1 MMNEPTT
8 IRELICGYPEPTAK
22 DITIVSDS
30 LSPLTKE
37 QLDGALAQFY
47 QRLFTRQPSLMQLFK
62 SFRSVDQPDQQAMR
76 LQRNKL
82 AEIIALGLKL
92 WEKPQQLIP
101 ALENLGHQHHQ
112 YGVRD
117 EYYEDVWI
125 ALSEVLSEAFGQD
138 KWEDICESWQRFIFL
153 CARHM
158 LNGTKDLPEPD
169 VVEGY
174 PLSVLI

>member
-1 MMNEPTT
+1 MNEPT

-30 LSPLTKE
+30 LAPLTKE
-37 QLDGALAQFY
+37 QLDGVLAAFY
-47 QRLFTRQPSLMQLFK
+47 QRLFIMQPSLRQLFK
-62 SFRSVDQPDQQAMR
+62 SFKSVDQPDQQAMR

-92 WEKPQQLIP
+92 WEKPHQLIP
-101 ALENLGHQHHQ
+101 ALEHLGRQHHQ

-125 ALSEVLSEAFGQD
+125 ALSEVLSEAFGQER
-138 KWEDICESWQRFIFL
+138 WEDICESWQRFLFL

-158 LNGTKDLPEPD
+158 LNGTKDLPEPA

-174 PLSVLI
+174 PASVLI

>member
-1 MMNEPTT
+1 MMNEPTV
-8 IRELICGYPEPTAK
+8 RERICGYPEPTAK
-22 DITIVSDS
+22 DMTIVSDS
-30 LSPLTKE
+30 LAPLTKE
-37 QLDGALAQFY
+37 QVDDILAAFY
-47 QRLFTRQPSLMQLFK
+47 HQLFTRQPSLRPLFK
-62 SFRSVDQPDQQAMR
+62 SFRSEDQPDQQAMR

-101 ALENLGHQHHQ
+101 ALENLGRQHHQ

-125 ALSEVLSEAFGQD
+125 ALCEVLSEAFGQER
-138 KWEDICESWQRFIFL
+138 WEDICESWQRFIFL

-158 LNGTKDLPEPD
+158 LNGTKDLPEPAL
-169 VVEGY
+169 VEGY
-174 PLSVLI
+174 PASVIT

>member
-1 MMNEPTT
+1 MMNEPT
-8 IRELICGYPEPTAK
+8 IRELICGYSEPTAK

-37 QLDGALAQFY
+37 ELDSVLAQFY
-47 QRLFTRQPSLMQLFK
+47 QRLFTMQPSLRPLFK

-92 WEKPQQLIP
+92 WEKPHQLIP
-101 ALENLGHQHHQ
+101 ALEKLGRQHHQ

-125 ALSEVLSEAFGQD
+125 ALSEVLSEAFGRD
-138 KWEDICESWQRFIFL
+138 RWEDICESWQRFLFL

-169 VVEGY
+169 LVEGY
-174 PLSVLI
+174 PASIIT